1 MKGFK
6 TYKTIQL
13 ILCIVVAAAGIIF
26 VVTNKDLFHIIAN
39 DPGVRALCITLWVL
53 LVISFFFIFLDFKTF
68 AKTVQSI
75 HELDHSVHSDPSTG
89 LANRYSCDMIIEKY
103 LDKELPR
110 GIGCIMF
117 DIINI
122 QQVNRAFGHIAG
134 NVAIIDFSNILL
146 NAAVDRCFVGRNG
159 GNKFMAIFEN
169 YNKENISL
177 FLTIIE
183 TNVAEHNKV
192 AGAYPIEY
200 KYGISLAEESSAQ
213 TITELIAEANRKIY
227 NHDAE

>member
-13 ILCIVVAAAGIIF
+13 IMCIIIAAAGIVFIT
-26 VVTNKDLFHIIAN
+26 TNSDLFHIIAN
-39 DPGVRALCITLWVL
+39 DPGVRALCIALWVL
-53 LVISFFFIFLDFKTF
+53 LVVSFFFIFLDFRTF

-75 HELDHSVHSDPSTG
+75 HELDYSVHSDPSTG

-103 LDKELPR
+103 LDKELPN

-122 QQVNRAFGHIAG
+122 QQVNRQFGHIAG
-134 NVAIIDFSNILL
+134 NAAIKDFSNILL
-146 NAAVDRCFVGRNG
+146 NAAANLCFVGRNG
-159 GNKFMAIFEN
+159 GNKFMAIFED
-169 YNKENISL
+169 YNKENINL
-177 FLTIIE
+177 FLSIIE
-183 TNVAEHNKV
+183 TNVVEHNKV

-200 KYGISLAEESSAQ
+200 KYGIALAGESSAQ
-213 TITELIAEANRKIY
+213 MITELIAEANSRIY
-227 NHDAE
+227 AAGD